1 MILTSGCYP
10 DVISNQKGGDIEM
23 SRSKKF
29 IIIGVVGALLLVAS
43 IGGVAYAQAGEGE
56 GPGAMLDKVCE
67 IYQQNT
73 GTTINQQ
80 ALKDAFAQA
89 REEMRP
95 PALPAPQDRPQM
107 DPEAMKDRLQNLV
120 TDGKITQAQAD
131 EFTAWLN
138 AKPDTTSFEQQLQD
152 WQEGR
157 PEMPAEMKAWLEA
170 KPDIP
175 FGFGPPGHGKFPGP
189 RGFGGPCAPA
199 E

>member
-1 MILTSGCYP
+1 
-10 DVISNQKGGDIEM
+10 M

-43 IGGVAYAQAGEGE
+43 IGGVVYAQTGDGE

-73 GTTINQQ
+73 GTTIDQQ

-95 PALPAPQDRPQM
+95 LAPPTPKDRPQM
-107 DPEAMKDRLQNLV
+107 DPEATMQDRLLNLV
-120 TDGKITQAQAD
+120 NDGKITQAQAD

-138 AKPDTTSFEQQLQD
+138 AKPDTTAFEQQVQA

-157 PEMPAEMKAWLEA
+157 PEMPAEMKEWLEA

-175 FGFGPPGHGKFPGP
+175 LLGFPGHGKFPGP